1 MSLFYMLDCRFVT
14 FFGDRPR
21 FAPYEIQNCLP
32 AHEYVFQASSASEW
46 SAKFVPTNPQPFP
59 ELLNAVL
66 SPFQDFP
73 KDVSAA
79 GHFMLLH
86 GAIHFY
92 NLIRRSP
99 CRDMD
104 TTAQCAAES

>member
-1 MSLFYMLDCRFVT
+1 V
-14 FFGDRPR
+14 
-21 FAPYEIQNCLP
+21 A
-32 AHEYVFQASSASEW
+32 
-46 SAKFVPTNPQPFP
+46 TNPRPFP

-86 GAIHFY
+86 GKPPLVAT
-92 NLIRRSP
+92 NLQASMPLYGPKSTMYYRTTINSRMSVIR
-99 CRDMD
+99 
-104 TTAQCAAES
+104 